1 MVGKAI
7 AIILILLISISVF
20 NSGEA
25 QALEN
30 QTKNKES
37 FPITTF
43 NSTENITCYCAPD
56 NSYQALNNLLKSVN
70 DSLYIS
76 VYEFQNIRLARSVS
90 NLSKSGVE
98 VQLMIESNPVNGIST
113 QEMYCLDIMESGGV
127 NIKGTDPDNF
137 NYPYLHSKYIIAD
150 NESVLVSSE
159 NFGYTGYPIEQSNG
173 NRGWGVIIE
182 NYNTAE
188 YYSNLYDHDWNNSK
202 TIDISS
208 EFSFKKIVKG
218 GYSPEFDSKTFKRDI
233 KIKPIIGPDHS
244 LSNDSILKM
253 IDEAEKQICVQ
264 QFYIDDWKKNPYV
277 NALIDAAE
285 RGCEVKILLD
295 STWYN
300 VQEKEV
306 DNDDFLKY
314 IDNYSE
320 KNDLDIKCR
329 LVNIYHGF
337 SKTHNKGMI
346 VDRETV
352 LVSSINWNLN
362 SITSN
367 REVGMIIE
375 DRKVAEYFKNIFL
388 HDWDD
393 DLIKPIPEA
402 GSDRTVKTGQEIIF
416 NGSKSWDDNEIEKY
430 LWDVDGDDDFERKGK
445 QINHVFKKEGK
456 YDIRLK
462 VIDKEGHESV
472 DGSVIKVKDKNDT
485 SFDLYYLVVPTFLI
499 ILISIIYWKKF
510 RC

>member
-7 AIILILLISISVF
+7 AIIIILFISIAGF
-20 NSGEA
+20 NSGETKG
-25 QALEN
+25 LEI
-30 QTKNKES
+30 QPQNKDS

-56 NSYQALNNLLKSVN
+56 NSYQAFSNLLKSVN

-76 VYEFQNIRLARSVS
+76 VYEFQNIHLARSVS
-90 NLSKSGVE
+90 NLSKSGVK
-98 VQLMIESNPVNGIST
+98 VQLMIESNPVNGISS

-159 NFGYTGYPIEQSNG
+159 NFGYTGYPIEHSNG
-173 NRGWGVIIE
+173 NRGWGVIIN

-188 YYSNLYDHDWNNSK
+188 YFSNLFDQDWNMSRS
-202 TIDISS
+202 IDISS
-208 EFSFKKIVKG
+208 EFIFKKIEKG

-306 DNDDFLKY
+306 DNDDFVKY
-314 IDNYSE
+314 IENYSE

-329 LVNIYHGF
+329 LVNVYHGF
-337 SKTHNKGMI
+337 KKTHNKGII
-346 VDRETV
+346 VDGEKV
-352 LVSSINWNLN
+352 VISSINWNLN

-367 REVGMIIE
+367 REVGVLIE
-375 DRKVAEYFKNIFL
+375 DRKVTEYFKNIFL

-402 GSDRTVKTGQEIIF
+402 GGDKTVKIGKEIIF
-416 NGSKSWDDNEIEKY
+416 NGSKSWDDNEIKKY
-430 LWDVDGDDDFERKGK
+430 LWDVDGDGDFEKEGK
-445 QINHVFKKEGK
+445 QINHAFKKEGK

-462 VIDKEGHESV
+462 VIDQEGHESV
-472 DGSVIKVKDKNDT
+472 DGSVIKVKRRN
-485 SFDLYYLVVPTFLI
+485 SSPSRLYYLLVPFSSA
-499 ILISIIYWKKF
+499 ILLSILYWKKYKG
-510 RC
+510 